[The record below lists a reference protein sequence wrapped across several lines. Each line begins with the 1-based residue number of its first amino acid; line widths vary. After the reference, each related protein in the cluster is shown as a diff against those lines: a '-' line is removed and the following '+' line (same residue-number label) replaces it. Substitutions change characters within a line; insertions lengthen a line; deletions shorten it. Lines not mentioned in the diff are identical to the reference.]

1 MSARLSGVLA
11 GLVFLLIGSGL
22 IYLSPRLA
30 GGLGLSA
37 AEPGPGLFPMLV
49 GAMMVVAAAAHL
61 VQTVAQAAEEGESE
75 HRAPRDIVLLVITI
89 AAYILLLPRAGFFI
103 AAFLLLLGCL
113 SIYDMPGWWRRIATS
128 VVATLVSYGVF
139 TLGLNVNMPSPTW
152 FN

>member
-61 VQTVAQAAEEGESE
+61 VQTVAQAAEEGD
-75 HRAPRDIVLLVITI
+75 RADN
-89 AAYILLLPRAGFFI
+89 G
-103 AAFLLLLGCL
+103 
-113 SIYDMPGWWRRIATS
+113 
-128 VVATLVSYGVF
+128 
-139 TLGLNVNMPSPTW
+139 
-152 FN
+152 